1 MDDVDESEDSFP
13 VAQEVLRNLAESVS
27 AHTPRSALK
36 GAVGSL
42 IPRPAIESV
51 ISAARAQSSVI
62 EQVKKSIATAAL
74 SQFRLAD
81 FVVPPAFKMAELSAT
96 ARLVDFALP
105 SGALASWRQSLLL
118 QNTAAEIAKRWQIQL
133 PLEAAWTAEIHRM
146 SSLLPSLSE
155 SALASVTGNWIS
167 AVATDPTRQLRAF
180 LFSLPDPP
188 GAHNLAIG
196 ARASHGVAGFAG
208 FDVAVLDDAPSEAI
222 DRIETELLVPWREG
236 PQAARD
242 ELLRRLQEIDPELPE
257 LLLGAWTEIDLT
269 SPRPAAV
276 VKMTT
281 CATELIERSLRTL
294 APDEAVTDW
303 YSAPGRPKMEAD
315 SRGGPTYGARAR
327 YVLEG
332 KPERRLVVSQIDAVV
347 AQVPSLRGLFQSGKH
362 ASAGTI
368 TSFRTHLL
376 SAEALLMQLLGMG

>member
-1 MDDVDESEDSFP
+1 M
-13 VAQEVLRNLAESVS
+13 
-27 AHTPRSALK
+27 
-36 GAVGSL
+36 
-42 IPRPAIESV
+42 
-51 ISAARAQSSVI
+51 SAARAQSSVI
-62 EQVKKSIATAAL
+62 EEAQRSIATAAL

-81 FVVPPAFKMAELSAT
+81 FVVPPAFKMAELNAI
-96 ARLVDFALP
+96 ARLVDIALP
-105 SGALASWRQSLLL
+105 NGALASWRQGLLL
-118 QNTAAEIAKRWQIQL
+118 ENTAAQIAKRWQIQL
-133 PLEAAWTAEIHRM
+133 PIEAAWTAEITRM

-155 SALASVTGNWIS
+155 TALAAATGSWIS
-167 AVATDPTRQLRAF
+167 AVATDPTRQLRRF
-180 LFSLPDPP
+180 LVSLPDPP

-208 FDVAVLDDAPSEAI
+208 FDVAVLDDAPSEALE
-222 DRIETELLVPWREG
+222 RIETDVLVPWREG

-242 ELLRRLQEIDPELPE
+242 ELLRRLEEIDPELPD
-257 LLLGAWTEIDLT
+257 LLLGAWTEIDQARR
-269 SPRPAAV
+269 RPAAV

-294 APDEAVTDW
+294 APDEAVIAW
-303 YSAPGRPKMEAD
+303 YRAPSRPKMEAD

-347 AQVPSLRGLFQSGKH
+347 AQVPSLRSLFQSGKH